1 MMAQLRLNIESEE
14 ILKFYK
20 GSEILNHMSQ
30 VERIDQFVVAMAL
43 GYHLGSKTPLSGT
56 KSLILE
62 SSISD
67 ENLALLNIV
76 AIADTED
83 VKIISD
89 KKQVFKI
96 AEQYANTG
104 IKYMQNIEKT
114 SQFGESSDRF
124 EEIVN
129 SACEDL

>member
-1 MMAQLRLNIESEE
+1 MAQLRLNIESDE

-20 GSEILNHMSQ
+20 GSEILNNMAQ
-30 VERIDQFVVAMAL
+30 VERIDQFVVAMAV
-43 GYHLGSKTPLSGT
+43 GYDLGSKTPLNGA

-62 SSISD
+62 SSISKD
-67 ENLALLNIV
+67 NMALLNIV
-76 AIADTED
+76 AIADTGD

-104 IKYMQNIEKT
+104 IKYMQNIEKS
-114 SQFGESSDRF
+114 SQYGEACDKF
-124 EEIVN
+124 EESVN
-129 SACEDL
+129 SVCEDL

>member
-1 MMAQLRLNIESEE
+1 MAQLRLNIENDD

-20 GSEILNHMSQ
+20 GSEILNNMAQ

-43 GYHLGSKTPLSGT
+43 GYDLGSKTPLNGA

-62 SSISD
+62 SSISKD
-67 ENLALLNIV
+67 NWALLNIV
-76 AIADTED
+76 AIADTGD

-104 IKYMQNIEKT
+104 IKYMQSIEKS
-114 SQFGESSDRF
+114 SQYGESCDKF

>member
-1 MMAQLRLNIESEE
+1 MAMLRLNIENDD
-14 ILKFYK
+14 ILQFYK
-20 GSEILNHMSQ
+20 GSEILNNMAQ
-30 VERIDQFVVAMAL
+30 VERIDQFLVAMAL
-43 GYHLGSKTPLSGT
+43 GYNLGSKTPLKGT

-67 ENLALLNIV
+67 DNLDLLNIV
-76 AIADTED
+76 AIADTGD

-104 IKYMQNIEKT
+104 IKYMQNIEKS
-114 SQFGESSDRF
+114 SQFGESCDKF

-129 SACEDL
+129 SVYEDL

>member
-1 MMAQLRLNIESEE
+1 MAQLRLNIESDD
-14 ILKFYK
+14 ILNFYK
-20 GSEILNHMSQ
+20 GSEILNNMAQ
-30 VERIDQFVVAMAL
+30 VERIDQFLVAMAL
-43 GYHLGSKTPLSGT
+43 GYKLGSKTPLKGT

-67 ENLALLNIV
+67 DNLALLNIV

-104 IKYMQNIEKT
+104 IKYMQNIEES
-114 SQFGESSDRF
+114 SQFGESMDKF

-129 SACEDL
+129 ASCEDL

>member
-1 MMAQLRLNIESEE
+1 MAQLRLNIENDD
-14 ILKFYK
+14 ILDFYK
-20 GSEILNHMSQ
+20 GSEILNHMAQ
-30 VERIDQFVVAMAL
+30 VDRMDQFVVAMAL
-43 GYHLGSKTPLSGT
+43 GYNLGSKTPLSGS

-67 ENLALLNIV
+67 DNLALLNIV
-76 AIADTED
+76 AIADTGD

-104 IKYMQNIEKT
+104 IKYMQNIEKS
-114 SQFGESSDRF
+114 SQFRESSDKF

-129 SACEDL
+129 STYEDL

>member
-1 MMAQLRLNIESEE
+1 MAQLRLNIENEDM
-14 ILKFYK
+14 LNFYK
-20 GSEILNHMSQ
+20 SSEILNHMAQ
-30 VERIDQFVVAMAL
+30 VDRTDQFVVAMAL
-43 GYHLGSKTPLSGT
+43 GYNLGSKTPLNGA

-62 SSISD
+62 SSITK

-76 AIADTED
+76 AIADTGD
-83 VKIISD
+83 VKVISD

-104 IKYMQNIEKT
+104 IKYMQNIEKS
-114 SQFGESSDRF
+114 SQFGESSDKF

-129 SACEDL
+129 STYEDL

>member
-1 MMAQLRLNIESEE
+1 MAMLRLNIESDEV
-14 ILKFYK
+14 LKFYK
-20 GSEILNHMSQ
+20 GSEILNNMAQ

-43 GYHLGSKTPLSGT
+43 GYNLGSKTPLNGT

-62 SSISD
+62 SSISK
-67 ENLALLNIV
+67 ENMALLNIV
-76 AIADTED
+76 AIADTGD
-83 VKIISD
+83 VKVISD

-104 IKYMQNIEKT
+104 IIYMKNKERT
-114 SQFGESSDRF
+114 SQYGEACDIF

-129 SACEDL
+129 SIFEDL

>member
-1 MMAQLRLNIESEE
+1 MAQLRLNIENDD

-20 GSEILNHMSQ
+20 GSEILNNMAQ
-30 VERIDQFVVAMAL
+30 VDRMDQFVVAMAL
-43 GYHLGSKTPLSGT
+43 GYNLGSKTPLNGT

-76 AIADTED
+76 AIADTGD

-104 IKYMQNIEKT
+104 IKYMQNIEKS
-114 SQFGESSDRF
+114 SQFGESSDKF

-129 SACEDL
+129 LTCEDL

>member
-1 MMAQLRLNIESEE
+1 MAQLRLNIENDE

-20 GSEILNHMSQ
+20 GSEILNNMAQ

-43 GYHLGSKTPLSGT
+43 GYQLGSKTPLNGT

-62 SSISD
+62 SSISK
-67 ENLALLNIV
+67 ENMALLNIV

-83 VKIISD
+83 VKVISD

-104 IKYMQNIEKT
+104 IKYMQNIEKS
-114 SQFGESSDRF
+114 SQYGESCDTF
-124 EEIVN
+124 EENVN
-129 SACEDL
+129 SIFEDL

>member
-1 MMAQLRLNIESEE
+1 MAQLRLNIESDE
-14 ILKFYK
+14 ILQFYK
-20 GSEILNHMSQ
+20 GSEILNNMAQ
-30 VERIDQFVVAMAL
+30 VDRIDQFVVAMAL
-43 GYHLGSKTPLSGT
+43 GYNLGSKTLLTGT

-67 ENLALLNIV
+67 DHLALLNIV
-76 AIADTED
+76 AIADTGD

-89 KKQVFKI
+89 RKQVFKI

-104 IKYMQNIEKT
+104 IKYMQSIEKS
-114 SQFGESSDRF
+114 SQFGESSDKF

-129 SACEDL
+129 LAYEDL

>member
-1 MMAQLRLNIESEE
+1 MAQLRLNIESEDV
-14 ILKFYK
+14 LNFYK
-20 GSEILNHMSQ
+20 GSEILNNMAQ

-43 GYHLGSKTPLSGT
+43 GYNLGSKTPLNGT
-56 KSLILE
+56 RSLILE
-62 SSISD
+62 SSISKD
-67 ENLALLNIV
+67 NMALLNIV
-76 AIADTED
+76 AIADTGD

-104 IKYMQNIEKT
+104 IKYMQNIEKS
-114 SQFGESSDRF
+114 SQYGESSDKF

-129 SACEDL
+129 STCEDL